1 MVLKQSLQMLSTIF
15 IIKRCQIVVNKQS
28 AIEPDKIPLQ
38 VALDITCIE
47 PLCAPLNHVN
57 WLSNLYHNLFFFF
70 SFFFDTNWKRFNYR
84 RWPKNNLYAENPSN
98 LSILLKYGYH
108 ESRTCMR
115 GVLANIDD
123 YYWFLE
129 IIEIWER
136 PSLCTKS
143 MTYVNSNN

>member
-57 WLSNLYHNLFFFF
+57 WLSNLYHNLSLFFPFF
-70 SFFFDTNWKRFNYR
+70 LIQIEKGSITEGDQKTTSTRRTHPIYLSFSNMDIM
-84 RWPKNNLYAENPSN
+84 NP
-98 LSILLKYGYH
+98 G
-108 ESRTCMR
+108 R
-115 GVLANIDD
+115 V
-123 YYWFLE
+123 
-129 IIEIWER
+129 
-136 PSLCTKS
+136 
-143 MTYVNSNN
+143 